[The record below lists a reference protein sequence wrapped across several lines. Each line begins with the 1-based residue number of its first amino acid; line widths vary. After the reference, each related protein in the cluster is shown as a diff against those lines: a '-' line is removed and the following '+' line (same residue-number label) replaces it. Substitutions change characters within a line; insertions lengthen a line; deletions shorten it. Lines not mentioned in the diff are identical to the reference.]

1 MNAYHGQAFMQ
12 GPEDEGWYDMVQA
25 GAFKLT
31 GAFPLKVDFPG
42 VRRYPYIGF
51 VGRFSIS
58 AGQA

>member
-1 MNAYHGQAFMQ
+1 MQ